1 MWQRMGE
8 ESSGAGIQ
16 LAFVFGTICL
26 RAVFSFWLL
35 VFSRATGG
43 VSELWCLN
51 CDLWDLGDGL

>member
-1 MWQRMGE
+1 MQVY
-8 ESSGAGIQ
+8 S

-26 RAVFSFWLL
+26 RERFLRFWLL

-43 VSELWCLN
+43 VSELGCLN

>member
-26 RAVFSFWLL
+26 RAVFSFWFL

-43 VSELWCLN
+43 VSEL
-51 CDLWDLGDGL
+51 